1 MRMKNILPAA
11 LLAMAC
17 CACSTSKAVVA
28 HQGGQSKVEA
38 SKQKHNDKE
47 QLAFVQ
53 KVSDNALYQKNIVAR
68 VTMSIQAGD
77 NHITVPGQV
86 RLRKDQVI
94 RLQFLAPILGI
105 EVARMEL
112 TPDYVL
118 IIDRLHKEYVK
129 ADYNKVAFL
138 RDNGLNFYS
147 LQALFWNQLFMPGKE
162 RVGEAALEDYSVR
175 DSAQLQCK
183 AVQLSRDKMSYQW
196 LADGQTGIIK
206 EADIAYSSKEHGT
219 SSMKWTYSD
228 FKPLG
233 SKQYPYAQNIVV
245 STTATQ
251 KKREAQLNISVSEVN
266 TSDSWE
272 AQTAVPEKYTPMDVE
287 DILAKITKL

>member
-1 MRMKNILPAA
+1 
-11 LLAMAC
+11 
-17 CACSTSKAVVA
+17 
-28 HQGGQSKVEA
+28 
-38 SKQKHNDKE
+38 
-47 QLAFVQ
+47 
-53 KVSDNALYQKNIVAR
+53 
-68 VTMSIQAGD
+68 
-77 NHITVPGQV
+77 
-86 RLRKDQVI
+86 
-94 RLQFLAPILGI
+94 
-105 EVARMEL
+105 MEL

-272 AQTAVPEKYTPMDVE
+272 AQTAVPEKYTPMDVK

>member
-1 MRMKNILPAA
+1 MKNILPAA
-11 LLAMAC
+11 LLALAC
-17 CACSTSKAVVA
+17 CACSTGRAVVSQKGA
-28 HQGGQSKVEA
+28 QPKVTTN
-38 SKQKHNDKE
+38 KQKHDDKA

-68 VTMSIQAGD
+68 ATMSIQTGD
-77 NHITVPGQV
+77 NRITVPGQI

-94 RLQFLAPILGI
+94 RLQFLAPLLGI
-105 EVARMEL
+105 EVARIEL

-118 IIDRLHKEYVK
+118 VIDRLHKEYVK
-129 ADYNKVAFL
+129 ADYNKVDFL

-162 RVGEAALEDYSVR
+162 RVGEAALEDYSVM
-175 DSAQLQCK
+175 DSAQVQCK
-183 AVQLSRDKMSYQW
+183 TVQLTRDKMTFQW
-196 LADGQTGIIK
+196 LANSQTALIQ
-206 EADIAYSSKEHGT
+206 EAKVAYSSKEHGV

-233 SKQYPYAQNIVV
+233 SKQFPYAQNIAV

-251 KKREAQLNISVSEVN
+251 KKREAQLNISVSDVN
-266 TSDSWE
+266 TSDNWE
-272 AQTAVPEKYTPMDVE
+272 AQTAVPDKYKQMDAK